1 MVTIVFEVR
10 SRVLRTAVVAMLAA
24 SCTRV
29 LGIDDARVDPTLSG
43 SPSGMGGVAGVAG
56 ASVDGGPGGAGG
68 TAGEGGHSGTGGS
81 DADASSDASPDM
93 GPTNSEG
100 GSYVCRQY
108 CDDLMSFCSGNVAQ
122 YIDTAQCLKVCALF
136 PEGTVGGADGNHA
149 ACRMKYAGKAR
160 YSAGSER
167 DAYCRKAGPGS
178 DGTCGT
184 ICDSFCL
191 LMMPTCT
198 AAKTPPYFFS
208 SLGSCLTTCRMLK
221 DNPPYTVADG
231 TLPDTNDAQCRL
243 FHVTSAV
250 MDPDEHCEHAMGVTM
265 CDGKIDAAADAAADR

>member
-1 MVTIVFEVR
+1 MVTR
-10 SRVLRTAVVAMLAA
+10 AAAAVLLTV
-24 SCTRV
+24 SCSQV
-29 LGIDDARVDPTLSG
+29 LGIDEARVDPTLTGATNGMDGGSG
-43 SPSGMGGVAGVAG
+43 AAG
-56 ASVDGGPGGAGG
+56 AAGAGPSTGSAGAAG
-68 TAGEGGHSGTGGS
+68 TASAGGHAGTGSS
-81 DADASSDASPDM
+81 DPDARADVPADA

-100 GSYVCRQY
+100 GSSVCKQY
-108 CDDLMSFCSGNVAQ
+108 CDDLMSFCTGNVAQ

-178 DGTCGT
+178 DGTCGA

-198 AAKTPPYFFS
+198 PARTPPYFYA
-208 SLGSCLTTCRMLK
+208 SLDSCLMTCRKLR

-250 MDPDEHCEHAMGVTM
+250 MDPEEHCEHAMGVTM
-265 CDGKIDAAADAAADR
+265 CDGKMDAAPDR